1 MIEIIIAD
9 GQSTDQTREVIDE
22 FNQSHPDLKI
32 LIVENPARHIPSGLN
47 RALEAAS
54 GTYIV
59 RLDAHSVPH
68 MEYVQRSIQSLTE
81 GKGDNVGGIWEI
93 RPSRD
98 TWIARAI
105 AQAAAHPLGV
115 GDAKYRYGGQAQQV
129 DTVPFG
135 AFHRSLIEKIGPYD
149 ETLLSN
155 EDYEFNVRIR
165 KAGGKVWLDPAIRT
179 IYFARRSLNELA
191 RQYWR
196 YGYWKAQMLRRYPD
210 TIRWRQLAALLV
222 LSLGGLGI
230 LSLIFP
236 WARWLLG
243 IEILVYSGALLSAG
257 IQSSLQKKDIAHL
270 AGVPLAI
277 ATMHLTWGTAFIWS
291 LLALA
296 ATSGQKK
303 PA

>member
-1 MIEIIIAD
+1 MEIIIAD
-9 GQSTDQTREVIDE
+9 GLSTDRTREVIAG
-22 FNQSHPDLKI
+22 FNQNHPDLKI
-32 LIVENPARHIPSGLN
+32 MVVENPAKHIPSGLN
-47 RALEAAS
+47 RALEAAT

-68 MEYVQRSIQSLTE
+68 SEYVERSIQSLTE
-81 GKGDNVGGIWEI
+81 GRGDNVGGVWDIQ
-93 RPSRD
+93 PSSN

-105 AQAAAHPLGV
+105 AAAASHPLGV
-115 GDAKYRYGGQAQQV
+115 GDAKYRYGGPAQQV

-135 AFHRSLIEKIGPYD
+135 AFHRSLIEKIGPFD

-165 KAGGKVWLDPAIRT
+165 KAGGKIWLDPAIRT
-179 IYFARRSLNELA
+179 IYYARRSLYELA

-210 TIRWRQLAALLV
+210 TIRWRQLSALLV

-243 IEILVYSGALLSAG
+243 IEILVYSGALLTAG
-257 IQSSLQKKDIAHL
+257 LQSSLQNKDITL
-270 AGVPLAI
+270 LPGVPLAI
-277 ATMHLTWGTAFIWS
+277 ATMHLSWGTAFLWS
-291 LLALA
+291 ILKLA
-296 ATSGQKK
+296 TTPRQKK
-303 PA
+303 QA